1 MSASTSKHSRFG
13 SSTSSSG
20 NAHVS
25 SSSTRPRNNAS
36 SGSKPTA
43 SSSTVRLKA
52 AGMKPATGAPCDSS
66 STHPQASSGSGSAL
80 DSVKETY
87 DRLQRLGMPSEIT
100 LEVFTRLMDHSP
112 SQSTSTTF
120 SGSGSGSVTRGGT
133 LTGKSP
139 NNNNLKEAL
148 NFLSTHL
155 VGREEAR
162 KARGT
167 ISRAREE
174 NSCAKGARPTS
185 RIKAPSS
192 SIHTHTGSGKT
203 EDILDDQKA
212 AAAKRRE
219 MAYRGLESV
228 RKEYD
233 AESTRMRVLDKQKQ
247 ELRTEVEEKRRVE
260 FLLKRLGSN
269 SDGEGRGIGALVRD
283 LRKESAIAIREFE
296 SITSITQTPI
306 PTRTTRRKLNTGD
319 LYKYKH
325 TTEALAVILSC
336 QLWGVWLQC
345 VPGQPESRDAV
356 AVAVC
361 ATIGNLIRGR
371 VIIQSSNAR
380 VACCHS
386 YSQNLHAYHVRCL
399 RSGRGGGK
407 GCSSDPTAAAAEG
420 WERDIVE
427 RRLEDVLRLLGRML
441 VAVAHRRAE
450 TRRSNL
456 LYMKNGEEEVVDE
469 QRQVQEKVNRAVA
482 LGWLCEGYIDL
493 ISTFRSETAAGLSGM
508 LEEEGK
514 GKRKEGSFAQ
524 EVREVIGTTRVAVWD
539 EVRDL
544 LNMVAASERLTGKKP
559 GLGEDGTQGAN
570 CSEEGLQFRVLE
582 RKSKKAEHGFEIA
595 SEIRELLGDVRKLK

>member
-1 MSASTSKHSRFG
+1 MSASTNKHSRFG

-20 NAHVS
+20 NAHANTAS
-25 SSSTRPRNNAS
+25 SS
-36 SGSKPTA
+36 SKPTA
-43 SSSTVRLKA
+43 SSSTVRSKA
-52 AGMKPATGAPCDSS
+52 AGMKSATGTPCDSS
-66 STHPQASSGSGSAL
+66 STHTQATSGSGSAL
-80 DSVKETY
+80 DS
-87 DRLQRLGMPSEIT
+87 LGMPSEIT
-100 LEVFTRLMDHSP
+100 LDVFTRLMNYSP
-112 SQSTSTTF
+112 SQSASTTF
-120 SGSGSGSVTRGGT
+120 SGSGPALQGS
-133 LTGKSP
+133 
-139 NNNNLKEAL
+139 NNNLKEAL

-174 NSCAKGARPTS
+174 HSCAKGARPTS

-192 SIHTHTGSGKT
+192 SIHAHTG
-203 EDILDDQKA
+203 KA
-212 AAAKRRE
+212 AATKRRE
-219 MAYRGLESV
+219 MAYRGLESM
-228 RKEYD
+228 RKEYE
-233 AESTRMRVLDKQKQ
+233 AESARTRVLDKQKQ

-260 FLLKRLGSN
+260 FLLRVLEKREAVRLK
-269 SDGEGRGIGALVRD
+269 RGIGALVRD
-283 LRKESAIAIREFE
+283 LRKESSIAIREFE
-296 SITSITQTPI
+296 SIVGDAANSKTSITQTPI

-325 TTEALAVILSC
+325 TTEALA
-336 QLWGVWLQC
+336 
-345 VPGQPESRDAV
+345 
-356 AVAVC
+356 
-361 ATIGNLIRGR
+361 
-371 VIIQSSNAR
+371 
-380 VACCHS
+380 
-386 YSQNLHAYHVRCL
+386 NLHAYHVRCL

-420 WERDIVE
+420 VGNVDIVE
-427 RRLEDVLRLLGRML
+427 RRLEDVLRLLGVRDGGGLEKMKRML

-469 QRQVQEKVNRAVA
+469 VKLDEMHRVNEGKQRQVQEKVNRAVA

-508 LEEEGK
+508 LDEEGK
-514 GKRKEGSFAQ
+514 RVEGYVDTLRTNIINSRKRKEGSFAQ

-570 CSEEGLQFRVLE
+570 CSEEGLQFRVDIDVKKNERVLE